1 MNQPTAKTAR
11 RKGVYRRT
19 HKGHEA
25 AVSGAR
31 FGLTQQQQR
40 LLLLVNGFTPINY
53 LVDMAQYGGEFDGE
67 YQTII
72 DSLRDSGLIVEESQ
86 PAHH

>member
-1 MNQPTAKTAR
+1 MNQPTAKTAI

-19 HKGHEA
+19 PKGHEA
-25 AVSGAR
+25 AVSSAR
-31 FGLTQQQQR
+31 YGLTKQQQR

-67 YQTII
+67 YQAVIE
-72 DSLRDSGLIVEESQ
+72 SLSASGLIVEETQ
-86 PAHH
+86 PAQH